1 MEGNDSCLNHWKSE
15 IMPEKKFGEWRERER
30 FFSSGECRRMEEE
43 LENGKKKYILILKI
57 GKRFL

>member
-15 IMPEKKFGEWRERER
+15 IMPEKKCGELRGSISLFGEN
-30 FFSSGECRRMEEE
+30 SRMEEE
-43 LENGKKKYILILKI
+43 KENQKKKYIDSQT